1 MIVVMMEAI
10 AASWV
15 RNISVLTITKK
26 IKLNLF
32 FIQVYGIN
40 NLVRDIRD
48 NLGFEPNYFFRFAWK
63 ILCPIIVILLMI
75 LSLTDTS
82 ELTYG
87 NYVYPTWSIIFG
99 WIMNLSFIL
108 PIPIVIIYV
117 FIYQSDRKKTFKQRL
132 KDLFLPTIEKT
143 RADLVLSSLAEH

>member
-1 MIVVMMEAI
+1 
-10 AASWV
+10 
-15 RNISVLTITKK
+15 
-26 IKLNLF
+26 
-32 FIQVYGIN
+32 
-40 NLVRDIRD
+40 
-48 NLGFEPNYFFRFAWK
+48 
-63 ILCPIIVILLMI
+63 MI